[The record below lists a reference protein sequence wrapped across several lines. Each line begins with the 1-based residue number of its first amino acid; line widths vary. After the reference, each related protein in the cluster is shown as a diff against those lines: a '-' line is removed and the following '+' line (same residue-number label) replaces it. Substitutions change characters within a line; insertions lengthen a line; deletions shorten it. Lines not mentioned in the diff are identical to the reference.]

1 MKKVGLILLV
11 FALLVGG
18 ASTGQSLQP
27 SPEVGDNAP
36 EFSLSD
42 VSGRV
47 VSLSDFKGKKNVVL
61 IFYSHHGWTLCLR
74 QLGELQERISE
85 IKKLNTEVIAF
96 ASTGD
101 QNDVESTK
109 TVLGITYTLIP
120 KPNRKVAE
128 DFGVWDNS
136 LAKAIATIIIDKNG
150 RIRSKQISSR
160 PSASS
165 IIRELEGI

>member
-61 IFYSHHGWTLCLR
+61 IFYSHHG
-74 QLGELQERISE
+74 
-85 IKKLNTEVIAF
+85 
-96 ASTGD
+96 
-101 QNDVESTK
+101 
-109 TVLGITYTLIP
+109 
-120 KPNRKVAE
+120 
-128 DFGVWDNS
+128 
-136 LAKAIATIIIDKNG
+136 
-150 RIRSKQISSR
+150 
-160 PSASS
+160 
-165 IIRELEGI
+165 